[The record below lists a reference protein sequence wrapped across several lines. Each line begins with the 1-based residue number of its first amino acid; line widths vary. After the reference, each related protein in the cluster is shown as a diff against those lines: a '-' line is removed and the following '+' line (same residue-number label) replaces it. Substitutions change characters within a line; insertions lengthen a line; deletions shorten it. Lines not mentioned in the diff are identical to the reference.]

1 MPYLAICQGPQEDAF
16 MQDGTA
22 INILARIGAA
32 GLRSRHRLAAGL
44 FVLMMFVCAAALLCP
59 IIRPFRGDA
68 ASQALHFGGQFT
80 LATPDGRVVTDRSF
94 RGKWLIIY
102 FGYTFC
108 PDACPT
114 ALNDISVALEQL
126 GPLADKIQP
135 LFITVDPE
143 RDTAQV
149 MANYV
154 GSFDPRFI
162 GLRGTRE
169 QTATAAEQYRVYYT
183 VRQLGRDEYAVDHS
197 SFIYVMNPEGEF
209 VKILTGDLP
218 GHQMADDLR
227 QLIR

>member
-1 MPYLAICQGPQEDAF
+1 MRHGA
-16 MQDGTA
+16 A
-22 INILARIGAA
+22 INILAWISAA
-32 GLRSRHRLAAGL
+32 GPRSRLRLAVGL
-44 FVLMMFVCAAALLCP
+44 FLLMIFVCAAASLFAVT
-59 IIRPFRGDA
+59 RPFRGDA
-68 ASQALHFGGQFT
+68 ASQALHIGGHFT
-80 LATPDGRVVTDRSF
+80 LTTPDGRVVTDRSF

-114 ALNDISVALEQL
+114 ALNDISVALEQI
-126 GPLADKIQP
+126 GPLADKVQP

-183 VRQLGRDEYAVDHS
+183 VRLLGRDEYAVDHS

>member
-1 MPYLAICQGPQEDAF
+1 MRYGA
-16 MQDGTA
+16 A
-22 INILARIGAA
+22 INILAWISAA
-32 GLRSRHRLAAGL
+32 GPRSRLRLVVGL
-44 FVLMMFVCAAALLCP
+44 FVLMIIVYAAASLVAVT
-59 IIRPFRGDA
+59 RPFRGDA
-68 ASQALHFGGQFT
+68 ASQALHIGGHFT
-80 LATPDGRVVTDRSF
+80 LTTPDGHVVTDRSF

-126 GPLADKIQP
+126 GQLADKVQP

-149 MANYV
+149 MADYV

-169 QTATAAEQYRVYYT
+169 QTAAAAQQFRVYYT

-197 SFIYVMNPEGEF
+197 SFIYVMNPEGVF
-209 VKILTGDLP
+209 VKILTGDRP